1 MAAKE
6 RTADDRQQ
14 EQTSQEAVAG
24 AGGEGAWRDVKSDVA
39 RTLVEAMEKGETPW
53 QKPWSSQSMR
63 PRNPVTGNAYKGI
76 NRILLSLAGGNGL
89 WVTYRQAQAQGW
101 QVRKGEKGTMIVKV
115 VDLDQQRG
123 QEAGHGGAGQ
133 AADKAKDS
141 RRNVILRRY
150 FVFGAH
156 QIEGMPEL
164 EPAGELDFHPVDKAE
179 AVLKA
184 MKERTGL
191 KIKHGGNEACYVP
204 AMDEIRLPTKKAFK
218 SVYDYYAVA
227 LHECAHSSLAK
238 HRLDRRDA
246 LGKRWGDEAY
256 ALEELRAEIASA
268 IMASDMGIQMDEKQ
282 RAKHMAS
289 HAGYLQSWIKALTK
303 DPSAIFSA
311 AKDAERITEYIMGLE
326 RQATAMEEH
335 KGWVAEYDAAP
346 AR

>member
-6 RTADDRQQ
+6 RIEGEEAKDQAR
-14 EQTSQEAVAG
+14 EQPKEP
-24 AGGEGAWRDVKSDVA
+24 AWSDVKSDVA
-39 RTLVEAMEKGETPW
+39 KTLIEAMQKGETPW

-101 QVRKGEKGTMIVKV
+101 QVRKGEKGAMIVKV
-115 VDLDQQRG
+115 VELDPAKEQ
-123 QEAGHGGAGQ
+123 GAAQ
-133 AADKAKDS
+133 PVSSKDANA

-150 FVFGAH
+150 YVFGAH

-164 EPAGELDFHPVDKAE
+164 EPPGELDFHPVDKAE

-184 MKERTGL
+184 MQERTGL

-204 AMDEIRLPTKKAFK
+204 GLDEVRLPAKKAFK

-268 IMASDMGIQMDEKQ
+268 IMASDMGIQMNGEQ

-289 HAGYLQSWIKALTK
+289 HAGYLQSWIKALSK
-303 DPSAIFSA
+303 DPSAIFAA

-326 RQATAMEEH
+326 RQATAMQEH
-335 KGWVAEYDAAP
+335 KEWVAEFDAAP
-346 AR
+346 LR